1 MAQFFPMFPL
11 NLVVFPGEKLNL
23 HIFEPRYIQLVN
35 ESLEKSQPFGIIPFF
50 KNKLSAIGTL
60 VHIASVARQY
70 EDGRMDIKTM
80 GSEVFDVLQ
89 FKNPAPGKLYAHAQT
104 KVLQKD
110 NEGEYI
116 INPELWQLVVDFF
129 ETIEERLD
137 IHFENIPYASFE
149 IAHKVGLSSDQKIAL
164 LGMKKEAER
173 QAFLT
178 AHMER
183 TLPLM
188 KNIEHSKQIIRMN
201 GHFKHIDPLQY

>member
-1 MAQFFPMFPL
+1 MAGFFPMFPL

-23 HIFEPRYIQLVN
+23 HIFEPRYKQLVAECLDN
-35 ESLEKSQPFGIIPFF
+35 GQPFGIIPFIH
-50 KNKLSAIGTL
+50 NKLSQLGTF
-60 VHIASVARQY
+60 VHITQLVKRY

-80 GSEVFDVLQ
+80 GSEVFNVNI
-89 FKNPAPGKLYAHAQT
+89 FENPAPGKLYAHAAVD
-104 KVLQKD
+104 VLDKD
-110 NEGEYI
+110 SEGVYS

-164 LGMKKEAER
+164 LGMKKEVER

-178 AHMER
+178 AHLER

-201 GHFKHIDPLQY
+201 GHFKHIDPLQF